1 MKILAIRTMMR
12 RLRHSM
18 LRGFAI
24 SVSTVLLVSGVGVL
38 FAAPAWALPASTT
51 TITSVSPPNA
61 QAAGSSVTITATIN
75 QSVSDG
81 TVNFE
86 ASPDGSTF
94 TTIGTCGTQPVAS
107 STSTCTTTAIPA
119 GTIDLEAV
127 WLGDGSYTGSTSAA
141 FPYSVAGPTAAS
153 VGLVVSPAST
163 VVYTNP
169 VTITANL
176 TSGATGTVSFEYST
190 NGSTYANITNCVG
203 LTVNNSSAVCSA
215 NSTLPLGTVDLKAD
229 YSGSTA
235 YANSLSPAYPFT
247 VTPGTQTNMTTIT
260 SVSPTSPV
268 VVGTP
273 ETITAT
279 LANSSSGSTVNFEY
293 STNGSAYSSIA
304 GCSAQ
309 TVSGTTA
316 QCAATTALPIGTVD
330 LEAVYSGNG
339 TYAAYTSPAV
349 PFSVITGTTGT
360 TIVIT
365 TATPASPQV
374 VGTSV
379 TFTAAV
385 PSNATA
391 APATVAFQYS
401 INGST
406 FTGITNCGS
415 QTISGTT
422 ATCTT
427 TSLPVATVDVDAV
440 YSGNATYAPATSAA
454 YPYLVRTT
462 SLTTLT
468 VSPVTSISYG
478 STATLTATVTT
489 GATGTVTF
497 QTSPNDVTFTNV
509 GNCVGVALS
518 AATHTATCLTTTLPT
533 GTYYVDAVYSGD
545 STYITS
551 TSAAV
556 SYVVHQG
563 TQTPIAVT
571 SVSGV
576 LGQSLTL
583 VTSGGSGTGAITYT
597 VTNGTATGCTVSG
610 ATLKATTAGTCLVTA
625 TKVADVNYAAT
636 TSTTTVNFVN
646 PVPKATR
653 VIGAPY
659 VGRTTVIGIAGVYFY
674 GQPTIKCSVAGFTF
688 RVSKDTG
695 SLLTVSVTVKAGL
708 KTGVRVFALTFKNGQ
723 KTNVKFSLR

>member
-1 MKILAIRTMMR
+1 MKLLAILRMMGE
-12 RLRHSM
+12 LRQTIA
-18 LRGFAI
+18 RGFVVILSA
-24 SVSTVLLVSGVGVL
+24 VLFMGGIGVL
-38 FAAPAWALPASTT
+38 MATPALAVGATPSSIS
-51 TITSVSPPNA
+51 ITSASP
-61 QAAGSSVTITATIN
+61 GSFQIYGQSVTITATIG
-75 QSVSDG
+75 QSVNDG
-81 TVNFE
+81 TV
-86 ASPDGSTF
+86 PDGTNY
-94 TTIGTCGTQPVAS
+94 TTISGCGTQPVS
-107 STSTCTTTAIPA
+107 SSVSTCVTTAIPG
-119 GTIDLEAV
+119 GTIDIEAV
-127 WLGDGSYTGSTSAA
+127 YSGDAMYNVSPNSAA
-141 FPYSVAGPTAAS
+141 FPYSVAGPTGNTIS
-153 VGLVVSPAST
+153 VQTNLTSPQVVGTT
-163 VVYTNP
+163 VL
-169 VTITANL
+169 ITANL
-176 TSGATGTVSFEYST
+176 STSESGFVNFEASSNGTSYASVPSCGAVSFSGTST
-190 NGSTYANITNCVG
+190 TCSTAQ
-203 LTVNNSSAVCSA
+203 
-215 NSTLPLGTVDLKAD
+215 LPLGTVDLKGI
-229 YSGSTA
+229 YYGSNTNA
-235 YANSLSPAYPFT
+235 VSTSPADPFN
-247 VTPGTQTNMTTIT
+247 VTPGSVSNPVTIT
-260 SVSPTSPV
+260 AVSPPSPV
-268 VVGTP
+268 VVGTA

-279 LANSSSGSTVNFEY
+279 MTTSTSGTVNFEY
-293 STNGSAYSSIA
+293 STNGSTYSSIT
-304 GCSAQ
+304 GCSAES
-309 TVSGTTA
+309 VSSTTA
-316 QCAATTALPIGTVD
+316 QCPATTALPIGTVY
-330 LEAVYSGNG
+330 LEAVYSGNQ
-339 TYAAYTSPAV
+339 TDQAYTSAAF
-349 PFSVITGTTGT
+349 PFSVITGNTGT

-365 TATPASPQV
+365 NATPASPQV

-379 TFTAAV
+379 TLTAAV

-391 APATVAFQYS
+391 APAAVAFQYS

-415 QTISGTT
+415 QTITGTT
-422 ATCTT
+422 ASCTT

-454 YPYLVRTT
+454 YPYLIRTT